1 MNAITVSE
9 TVVEVVAAET
19 EDNTPGITYLSSD
32 AKEIP
37 LSRLVPSPANVRRFN
52 AAVNVGELADSIE
65 AHGLIQNLTV
75 RKAKRGNKYEV
86 VAGSAASP
94 LSPFWSRK
102 ADWTRARSF
111 PATFVPVTT
120 ATPRFPLPRTRSAR
134 PCTSWTRFWPIAS
147 LSRTA

>member
-9 TVVEVVAAET
+9 TAVEAVAAEI
-19 EDNTPGITYLSSD
+19 EDNAPGITYLSSD

-86 VAGSAASP
+86 VAGSRRLAALTP
-94 LSPFWSRK
+94 WS
-102 ADWTRARSF
+102 
-111 PATFVPVTT
+111 
-120 ATPRFPLPRTRSAR
+120 
-134 PCTSWTRFWPIAS
+134 
-147 LSRTA
+147 

>member
-9 TVVEVVAAET
+9 TAVEAVAAEI
-19 EDNTPGITYLSSD
+19 EDNAPGITYLSSG

-86 VAGSAASP
+86 VAGSRRLAA
-94 LSPFWSRK
+94 L
-102 ADWTRARSF
+102 TLLG
-111 PATFVPVTT
+111 VTT
-120 ATPRFPLPRTRSAR
+120 RKWRICPTFKNVSGIQVGLTVDVVAFSALR
-134 PCTSWTRFWPIAS
+134 AS
-147 LSRTA
+147 